1 MELGQIQQAAV
12 SCFAQRGFAAT
23 GIRELGTAL
32 NLNSATLYHYVGG
45 KEELLV
51 GIIKNCLTSMIE
63 GAGQTIADSTDP
75 VRQLAL
81 LVAFHVGFTATNPKT
96 SRVAEHEMR
105 ALSAEHAEDMQAL
118 RDAYE
123 QLFASIL
130 ATGTTQ
136 GLFNTV
142 DLGIARL
149 AMMEMGTGASHWYR
163 RDGRLSLP
171 EVQLNFVSLAMRMLA
186 VTDEFPLA
194 IKELP
199 APLVIASE
207 PEPKD

>member
-1 MELGQIQQAAV
+1 LELDKVQQAAV

-23 GIRELGTAL
+23 GIRELGTAVG
-32 NLNSATLYHYVGG
+32 LNSATLYHYVGG

-51 GIIKNCLTSMIE
+51 GIIKNCLDSMIG
-63 GAGQTIADSTDP
+63 GARQVLATSTDP
-75 VRQLAL
+75 TRQLAL

-105 ALSAEHAEDMQAL
+105 ALSPVNAQQMQVL
-118 RDAYE
+118 RDDYE
-123 QLFASIL
+123 QLFAQVL
-130 ATGTTQ
+130 HDGAEQ
-136 GLFNTV
+136 GIFNTV

-149 AMMEMGTGASHWYR
+149 AIMEMGTGANHWYR
-163 RDGRLSLP
+163 RDGRLSLA

-186 VTDEFPLA
+186 VATESPLTD
-194 IKELP
+194 KELP
-199 APLVIASE
+199 TPLVIASE